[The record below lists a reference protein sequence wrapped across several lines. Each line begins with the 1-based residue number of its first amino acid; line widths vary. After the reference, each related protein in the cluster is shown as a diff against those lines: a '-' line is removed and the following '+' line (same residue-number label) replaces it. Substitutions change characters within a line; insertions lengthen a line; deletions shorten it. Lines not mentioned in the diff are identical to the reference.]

1 MQHNYRTTV
10 VGSSVSQIKT
20 ALESSLKREVAQI
33 PATRRKVAFM
43 FTGQG
48 CHYTSMAKQLFT
60 DCPTFKTSVSQFDKI
75 ARSQGFPSVLSLIDG
90 SATDI
95 SALSPVIVQLGA
107 ICVQMAL
114 FRLWNMWGIEPTA
127 VIGHSL
133 GEYAA
138 LNAAGVLSASDTIY
152 LVGTRARLLEEK
164 CIAGSH
170 AMLAVKGSV
179 ASIGQV
185 LDGDTFDIACING
198 PEETVVSGT
207 NVDIDLLKDDL
218 QDRGFKST
226 KLAVP
231 FAFHSAQVETILPE
245 FGNTMR
251 NVEFREPSVPVISP
265 LLSEVITEGSTFGP
279 SYLQRHCRET
289 VNFLGGIEAARHASL
304 VADKTIWLEIGSH
317 PLCST
322 MIKSTLGP
330 HVQIAVSL
338 RRNDSDWKNLANAV
352 SVLHD
357 AGLGVNWGDYHRGF
371 ESSHRMLRLPTYK
384 WENQNYWIEYKNDWT
399 LTKGDAGM
407 VAELEATKPQFAAAS
422 VHTVIEEDL
431 TSDKPTIV
439 VESDLSD
446 PLLKEAIDG
455 HEVNGFGLCPPVSR
469 PDLLLQSTELIRSSR
484 FMQIW
489 L

>member
-10 VGSSVSQIKT
+10 AGTSVSQIKT

-60 DCPTFKTSVSQFDKI
+60 DSPSFKSSILQFDKI

-95 SALSPVIVQLGA
+95 SVLSPVIVQLGA
-107 ICVQMAL
+107 VCVQMAL
-114 FRLWNMWGIEPTA
+114 FRLWAMWGIEPTA

-138 LNAAGVLSASDTIY
+138 LYAAGVLSASDTIY
-152 LVGTRARLLEEK
+152 LVGTRASLLEEK
-164 CIAGSH
+164 CTAGSH

-198 PEETVVSGT
+198 PEETVISGT
-207 NVDIDLLKDDL
+207 NVNIDLLKTDL

-231 FAFHSAQVETILPE
+231 FAFHSAQVEDILPE
-245 FGNTMR
+245 FGNRIR
-251 NVEFREPSVPVISP
+251 NVEFRAPSVPVISP
-265 LLSEVITEGSTFGP
+265 LLSEVVTAAADDDDGSIFGP
-279 SYLQRHCRET
+279 RYLQRHCRET

-304 VADKTIWLEIGSH
+304 VADKTIWLELGSH

-330 HVQIAVSL
+330 HVQTAASL
-338 RRNDSDWKNLANAV
+338 RRNDDDWKNVANAV
-352 SVLHD
+352 SMLHD
-357 AGLGVNWGDYHRGF
+357 AGLAVNWGDYHRGF
-371 ESSHRMLRLPTYK
+371 EASHRMLRLPTYR

-399 LTKGDAGM
+399 LTKGDADM
-407 VAELEATKPQFAAAS
+407 AAELEAAKPQFAAAS
-422 VHTVIEEDL
+422 VHTIIEEDL
-431 TSDKPTIV
+431 TSEKPTIV

-455 HEVNGFGLCPPVSR
+455 HEVNGFGLCPPVSISFLF
-469 PDLLLQSTELIRSSR
+469 LLLQN
-484 FMQIW
+484 
-489 L
+489 

>member
-10 VGSSVSQIKT
+10 VGSSVSNIKT
-20 ALESSLKREVAQI
+20 ALESSLKREVVQI
-33 PATRRKVAFM
+33 PATKRKVAFM

-48 CHYTSMAKQLFT
+48 CHYTSMAKQLYT
-60 DCPTFKTSVSQFDKI
+60 DYPSFKSSISQFDKI

-90 SATDI
+90 SVTDI

-107 ICVQMAL
+107 VCVQMAL
-114 FRLWNMWGIEPTA
+114 FKLWAMWGIEPTA

-164 CIAGSH
+164 CVAGSH
-170 AMLAVKGSV
+170 AMLAVKGSI
-179 ASIGQV
+179 ASIGQI

-207 NVDIDLLKDDL
+207 NVNIDLLKDDL
-218 QDRGFKST
+218 QDRGFKAT

-231 FAFHSAQVETILPE
+231 FAFHSAQVETILPDFE
-245 FGNTMR
+245 RSMR

-265 LLSEVITEGSTFGP
+265 LLGEVITEGSTFGP

-330 HVQIAVSL
+330 HVQTVASL
-338 RRNDSDWKNLANAV
+338 RRNDSDWKNLTNAL

-357 AGLGVNWGDYHRGF
+357 AGLTVNWGDYHRGF
-371 ESSHRMLRLPTYK
+371 ESSLRMLRLPTYK

-407 VAELEATKPQFAAAS
+407 AAELESTKPQFAAAS
-422 VHTVIEEDL
+422 VHTIVEEDL
-431 TSDKPTIV
+431 TGDKPTIV

-455 HEVNGFGLCPPVSR
+455 HEVNGFGLCPPVSIPESCR
-469 PDLLLQSTELIRSSR
+469 NGRLTRCSR

-489 L
+489 H